1 LLILGIDTSCDD
13 TSAAVVEDGRRI
25 LSNVIS
31 SQDDVH
37 ARYGGVV
44 PELASRQHVEMILPI
59 ARAALDEAEVGLE
72 GIDGIAV
79 TAGPGLVICLLVGL
93 SVAKAVAFTRAIP
106 LVGINHLE
114 GHMMAV
120 FAEGQNVSFPF
131 VALVVSGGHTS
142 LYLAQDY
149 GEYQT
154 LGQTLDDAAGEAFD
168 KVSKLLKLGYLGGPA
183 IERVAMEGRENSISF
198 PRPLLLEDSLEF
210 SFSGLKTA
218 VLKYAETCSDL
229 ENEKDDIA
237 ASFQEAVVDV
247 LAGKTMKAVE
257 KTGVR
262 NVIISGGVACNQ
274 RLRQRM
280 QGESESRGIQL
291 YIPLPRLCTDN
302 AAMIAAAGFH
312 RLKKGQADGWQLNA
326 KAVWPL

>member
-168 KVSKLLKLGYLGGPA
+168 KVSKLLKLGYPGGPA